1 MKIGF
6 SLPNIGPIGT
16 PEAVTKVAQRAEALG
31 YSSLWTIER
40 SLKCELTPATNE
52 EEDYRLRLVQADG
65 SALPPILCI
74 FPGSPSLYL
83 TANGVFKGP
92 NPQEQVLDPLDA
104 LTYVAAQTR
113 KIRLGTSVLDM
124 PYHNPV
130 VLARRLTTL
139 DVLSNGRLSVGLGLG
154 WNKDE
159 IDATGADMTKR
170 GALANEFLP
179 LLKAI
184 WTTNPVE
191 FHGKFFNVPRSY
203 INLKP
208 VQKPHPPIY
217 LGAFVPAAL
226 KRLAKHAD
234 GWNPVFLPI
243 PVMAEMF
250 GSIRQMAKDA
260 GRDPSTLSMIVHAV
274 LEITDKPLGKDRAI
288 FSGSLEQISDDVRA
302 CAKIGAEEVFFNPAF
317 APGGQS
323 LDRWL
328 SLLEQLQGMMTV
340 S

>member
-16 PEAVTKVAQRAEALG
+16 PEAITKVAQRAEALG

-40 SLKCELTPATNE
+40 LLYPLKLQRPYPGTPDGHLPE
-52 EEDYRLRLVQADG
+52 IYR
-65 SALPPILCI
+65 
-74 FPGSPSLYL
+74 
-83 TANGVFKGP
+83 
-92 NPQEQVLDPLDA
+92 QVLDPLDA
-104 LTYVAAQTR
+104 LTYVAAQTK

-139 DVLSNGRLSVGLGLG
+139 DVLSNGRLNVGLGLG

-159 IDATGADMTKR
+159 MDATNADMTKR
-170 GALANEFLP
+170 GALADEFLP

-191 FHGKFFNVPRSY
+191 FHGKFFNVPKSY
-203 INLKP
+203 IDLKP

-226 KRLAKHAD
+226 QRLAKLAD
-234 GWNPVFLPI
+234 GWNPVFLPV
-243 PVMAEMF
+243 PVMADMF
-250 GSIRQMAKDA
+250 GSIRQMAKEA
-260 GRDPSTLSMIVHAV
+260 GRDPAAIGMVVHAC
-274 LEITDKPLGKDRAI
+274 LDIADKPLGKDRAI
-288 FSGSLEQISDDVRA
+288 FTGTLEQISDDVAA
-302 CAKIGAEEVFFNPAF
+302 CDKIGADEVFFDPAF

-323 LDRWL
+323 LDHWL
-328 SLLEQLQGMMTV
+328 LLLDQLQGMMRV
-340 S
+340 A

>member
-16 PEAVTKVAQRAEALG
+16 AEAVTKVAQRAEALG

-40 SLKCELTPATNE
+40 L
-52 EEDYRLRLVQADG
+52 
-65 SALPPILCI
+65 
-74 FPGSPSLYL
+74 LYP
-83 TANGVFKGP
+83 V
-92 NPQEQVLDPLDA
+92 NPQRPYPGTPDGHLPEIYKQVLDPLDA
-104 LTYVAAQTR
+104 LTYAAALTKR
-113 KIRLGTSVLDM
+113 IRLGTSVLDM

-130 VLARRLTTL
+130 VLARRLTTI

-154 WNKDE
+154 WSKDE
-159 IDATGADMTKR
+159 MDATNADITKR
-170 GALANEFLP
+170 GALADEFLP

-191 FHGKFFNVPRSY
+191 FHGKFFNVPKSY
-203 INLKP
+203 IDLKP

-217 LGAFVPAAL
+217 MGAFVPAAL

-234 GWNPVFLPI
+234 GWNPVFLPV

-250 GSIRQMAKDA
+250 NTTKQMAKEA
-260 GRDPSTLSMIVHAV
+260 GRDPSAIAMVVHAGV
-274 LEITDKPLGKDRAI
+274 DITEKPLGKDRPI
-288 FSGSLEQISDDVRA
+288 FSGSLEQISDDVKA
-302 CAKIGAEEVFFNPAF
+302 SAKIGAQEVFFDPAF
-317 APGGQS
+317 SRGGQA

-328 SLLEQLQGMMTV
+328 SLLEQLGGMMTV
-340 S
+340 